1 MGLRGPAPKP
11 RALKELEGNP
21 SKRPLNPREP
31 KPAVKRPRCPAYL
44 DNSAKREWRRLV
56 PILERMRVL
65 TEADEIALANL
76 CQQYAMLQEAQIKLR
91 KTGLLIKTRSGYIQ
105 QSPLVGIIS
114 VTVDQ
119 VIKLS
124 REFGLTPSSRTRIQ
138 VEPAE
143 SPSQSLQRA
152 IMRFARPPCDDG
164 DAPARTPSVSSPPAG
179 SEIN

>member
-11 RALKELEGNP
+11 RTLRELEGNP
-21 SKRPLNPREP
+21 GKRPLNPREP

-44 DNSAKREWRRLV
+44 DDSAKREWRRLV

-91 KTGLLIKTRSGYIQ
+91 KTGLLIKTRSGFIQ
-105 QSPLVGIIS
+105 QSPLVAIIS
-114 VTVDQ
+114 ATVDQ

-152 IMRFARPPCDDG
+152 IMRFARPPCSDS
-164 DAPARTPSVSSPPAG
+164 DAPVRAGTPSPPAG
-179 SEIN
+179 TGIN